1 MEWNDR
7 IKISDE
13 EAQEKAEKKDKV
25 EEKEQDGRSKNMKK
39 QRMDVRDGD
48 S

>member
-1 MEWNDR
+1 MEWSKEKIEMEWNDR

-25 EEKEQDGRSKNMKK
+25 EEKE
-39 QRMDVRDGD
+39 
-48 S
+48 